1 MASEDVVWAL
11 LASDLA
17 QEVKS
22 EFNDQL
28 SVGFDVAGAT
38 QHVFVH
44 FREALANAHTGPVVI
59 LALAALQLKEQQL
72 HPIIRDAALDLIE
85 TGEAAAAFPA
95 ATGDLRKSRRAL
107 LDQFANELQQATA
120 VSGE

>member
-1 MASEDVVWAL
+1 L

-28 SVGFDVAGAT
+28 AVGFDVGGAT
-38 QHVFVH
+38 QHVFSH
-44 FREALANAHTGPVVI
+44 FRESLTDSHAGPVII
-59 LALAALQLKEQQL
+59 LALAALQVKEQQL
-72 HPIIRDAALDLIE
+72 HPVVRDAALDLIE

-95 ATGDLRKSRRAL
+95 ATGDLRNARRAL
-107 LDQFANELQQATA
+107 LDQFADELKQATA